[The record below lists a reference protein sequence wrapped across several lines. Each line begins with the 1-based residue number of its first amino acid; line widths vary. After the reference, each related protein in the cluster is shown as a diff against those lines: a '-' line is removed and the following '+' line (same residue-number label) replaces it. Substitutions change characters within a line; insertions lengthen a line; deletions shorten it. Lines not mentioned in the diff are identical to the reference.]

1 MASSKP
7 ATTMCKITGQPRK
20 REKDRE
26 REGAGR
32 MSYSITVILWTA
44 PFTILHH
51 SLTGDISCDPSLSHT
66 SVIPEGKKTLKRAGN
81 SKVKLSTAFYAAWQT
96 PLVG

>member
-1 MASSKP
+1 
-7 ATTMCKITGQPRK
+7 
-20 REKDRE
+20 
-26 REGAGR
+26 

-51 SLTGDISCDPSLSHT
+51 SLTGDISCDPSLFPCHYNSMFKYTHT
-66 SVIPEGKKTLKRAGN
+66 SVIPEGEKKTLKRAGN
-81 SKVKLSTAFYAAWQT
+81 SKVKLSTAFHAAWQT